1 MQHKYMQHK
10 HMPHKYGGNMSKK
23 KKKSSLLYAVIGL
36 GRFGSALARSLAEK
50 GEEVLVIDRNRDK
63 INAATDYTDNAY
75 VVGDLTAENLEE
87 AGVAE
92 ADVAII
98 CIGDKLDVS
107 LLATL
112 NVLKLGVKRVISK
125 AMSTE
130 QGEILSM
137 MGAEVVY
144 PEHDMAIRLA
154 GKLVSPHILEYIG
167 LSDTIDIVEIALTEK
182 IAGMT
187 VIDLGVRKNYNLNII
202 AIRRGGEISIDIRP
216 DTVFEAEDT
225 VTVIGKYTDISRFEE
240 YLHR

>member
-1 MQHKYMQHK
+1 MQ
-10 HMPHKYGGNMSKK
+10 HKYGGNMAKK

-50 GEEVLVIDRNRDK
+50 GEEVLVIDRSRDK
-63 INAATDYTDNAY
+63 INAAADYTDNAY

-154 GKLVSPHILEYIG
+154 GKLVSPHILEYIS
-167 LSDTIDIVEIALTEK
+167 LSDT
-182 IAGMT
+182 MT

>member
-1 MQHKYMQHK
+1 
-10 HMPHKYGGNMSKK
+10 MPNK
-23 KKKSSLLYAVIGL
+23 KKKSTQLYAVIGL
-36 GRFGSALARSLAEK
+36 GRFGSALARTLAEK
-50 GEEVLVIDRNRDK
+50 GEDVLVIDRDRDK
-63 INAATDYTDNAY
+63 INAAAEYTDNAY
-75 VVGDLTAENLEE
+75 LIETLTAENLEE
-87 AGVAE
+87 AGVAS

-154 GKLVSPHILEYIG
+154 GKLVSPHILEYIS
-167 LSDTIDIVEIALTEK
+167 LSDTIDIVEISLTEK
-182 IAGMT
+182 TAGKT
-187 VIDLGVRKNYNLNII
+187 VVDLGVRKKYGLNII
-202 AIRRGGEISIDIRP
+202 AIRRGGDISIDIRP
-216 DTVFEAEDT
+216 DTTFEANDA
-225 VTVIGKYTDISRFEE
+225 VTVIGKKTDIARLEE
-240 YLHR
+240 YLHS